1 MEILSFVLGIA
12 FVVVITAVI
21 VAVYAFVKVNK
32 VKKELEQFEIS
43 QSRET
48 ENIYRQMHEE
58 ISAANRRL
66 IETEQG
72 IYSQMDSRF
81 DKLIQRKQLLKN

>member
-1 MEILSFVLGIA
+1 MEILSFVVGIA
-12 FVVVITAVI
+12 SVVVIAVAV
-21 VAVYAFVKVNK
+21 VAVYALVKVNK
-32 VKKELEQFEIS
+32 VNKELEQFEIS
-43 QSRET
+43 QSHET

-58 ISAANRRL
+58 ISAVNRRL

>member
-12 FVVVITAVI
+12 FVVVIAAVI

-43 QSRET
+43 QSHET

-58 ISAANRRL
+58 ISAVNRRL